1 MLNHEILIIDDESAI
16 RSSLEGALKDE
27 GYRVRMASSGA
38 EGLSA
43 VRHSRPDVILLD
55 IWMPGQDGLTTLQ
68 LLKQDDPDLLVIMM
82 TGHGTIE
89 TAVRATKLGAFD
101 FIEKPLSLEKLL
113 LILQNAIGMRKLSL
127 ENEALRKQINRAKV
141 MVGQSSVITQIME
154 RIQLVAPS
162 TGSVLITGENGTGKE
177 LVAHHIHALSPRYAR
192 PMVEVNCAAIP
203 EDLIESELFGHE
215 KGAFTGAHQ
224 TRRGKF
230 DLADGGTL
238 FLDEIGDMSLRTQAK
253 LLRILQ
259 EQKFERV
266 GGTQPIQVDVRVI
279 AATNK
284 DLKSMI
290 AGGTFREDL
299 FYRLNVVRF
308 NLPPLRERVGD
319 VGILFNHFMRE
330 LASLN
335 GKRER
340 PLTPDGLEALQNY
353 RWPGNVRELHN
364 LVERLVILT
373 PVSADGS
380 PVTGAV
386 LFNHLHDDSGT
397 PSVSSME
404 SGLGSFALGT
414 ESRDLKAARQEFEK
428 EFILRTLRENNWNV
442 SKAAVVLGLERTYL
456 HRKMKSFGI
465 ESED

>member
-27 GYRVRMASSGA
+27 GYRVRLASSGA
-38 EGLSA
+38 EGISA
-43 VRHSRPDVILLD
+43 VRAARPEVVLLD

-68 LLKQDDPDLLVIMM
+68 LLKQEDPDLLVIMM

-113 LILQNAIGMRKLSL
+113 LVLQNAIGMRKLSL
-127 ENEALRKQINRAKV
+127 ENEALRKQITRAKV
-141 MVGQSSVITQIME
+141 MVGQSVAITQIME

-177 LVAHHIHALSPRYAR
+177 LVAHHIHAMSQRFAR

-215 KGAFTGAHQ
+215 KGAFTGALQ

-266 GGTQPIQVDVRVI
+266 GGTQTIQVDVRVI

-290 AGGTFREDL
+290 VAGTFREDL

-308 NLPPLRERVGD
+308 NLPPLRERVD
-319 VGILFNHFMRE
+319 DIALLFQHFMRE

-340 PLTPDGLEALQNY
+340 LLTEDGLAALQNY

-373 PVSADGS
+373 PSTADGS
-380 PVTGAV
+380 SVTGAV

-397 PSVSSME
+397 SLVTPTE

-414 ESRDLKAARQEFEK
+414 ESRDLKAARLEFEK

-442 SKAAVVLGLERTYL
+442 SKAAGVLGLERTYL

-465 ESED
+465 ESQD